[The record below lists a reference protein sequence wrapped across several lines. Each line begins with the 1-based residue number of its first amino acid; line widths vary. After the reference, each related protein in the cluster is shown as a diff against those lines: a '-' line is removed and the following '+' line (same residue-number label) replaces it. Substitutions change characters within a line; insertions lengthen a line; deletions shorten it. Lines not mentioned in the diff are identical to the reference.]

1 MVSSPLSENTVP
13 LYPLISRLTTS
24 GPGRIILA
32 LDLQPMA
39 PLPDV
44 IQIQADLTHPSTP
57 PILLSHLK
65 NQKAELV
72 VCDGAPDV
80 TGLHDLDEYIQAQL
94 LLSAVQLAVRVL
106 IPGGTFVAKIFRGRD
121 CDILFAQLR
130 TVFNKVVCAKPR
142 ASRGSSLEAFVVC
155 QEFSPPQGFNDA
167 MENPFPTVV
176 KEERYHMER
185 LIAPFIAC
193 GDLSAFDSDATYTD
207 VAKPEGGSLD
217 PIQPPTKPPY
227 RRAVLVRRGQ
237 DGGEPINSNNIH
249 H

>member
-1 MVSSPLSENTVP
+1 
-13 LYPLISRLTTS
+13 
-24 GPGRIILA
+24 
-32 LDLQPMA
+32 MA

-65 NQKAELV
+65 NEKAQLV

-106 IPGGTFVAKIFRGRD
+106 EPGGTFIAKIFRGRD
-121 CDILFAQLR
+121 SDILFAQLR
-130 TVFNKVVCAKPR
+130 TLFNRVVCAKPR

-155 QEFSPPQGFNDA
+155 REFNPSPGLDDSWDI
-167 MENPFPTVV
+167 PFPTVV
-176 KEERYHMER
+176 REERYPMER
-185 LIAPFIAC
+185 WIAPFIAC
-193 GDLSAFDSDATYTD
+193 GDLSAFDSDATYAD
-207 VAKPEGGSLD
+207 VVKPDGRSLD
-217 PIQPPTKPPY
+217 PVQPPTKPPY

-237 DGGEPINSNNIH
+237 DGGEPIQTN
-249 H
+249 